1 MLYLAS
7 LHERLIT
14 NHWKGADVNV
24 SFTVPSVS
32 LRLSITARFTHRRLW
47 PACASHTPSHTA
59 SCNLPVWSLLSAD
72 VVCATCADM
81 LPIHLSATSCPVPSL
96 FLLSHFTVYLNT
108 TGCSE
113 PLGIK
118 SRLIDDRQ
126 LTASSTF
133 RTWGIESFT
142 WHPHYARL
150 DKQGKTN
157 AWTAATNNP
166 SEWLQVRWQTCKAV
180 KWQSLQIF
188 TFTVMCD
195 IWSEALTES
204 SYILQLL

>member
-1 MLYLAS
+1 MSWYGTLYLAS
-7 LHERLIT
+7 LHESLIS
-14 NHWKGADVNV
+14 NHWNGADVNV

-32 LRLSITARFTHRRLW
+32 QAVYHSTLHTPPALARMRFT
-47 PACASHTPSHTA
+47 HTPSHTA
-59 SCNLPVWSLLSAD
+59 SCRSPAWNLLSAD
-72 VVCATCADM
+72 VVCADT
-81 LPIHLSATSCPVPSL
+81 LPIHLSATSCLVPSL

-126 LTASSTF
+126 MTASSTF

-157 AWTAATNNP
+157 AWTAATNNH

-180 KWQSLQIF
+180 TWQNHLIYSHLQSCVTSGVSL
-188 TFTVMCD
+188 
-195 IWSEALTES
+195 
-204 SYILQLL
+204 